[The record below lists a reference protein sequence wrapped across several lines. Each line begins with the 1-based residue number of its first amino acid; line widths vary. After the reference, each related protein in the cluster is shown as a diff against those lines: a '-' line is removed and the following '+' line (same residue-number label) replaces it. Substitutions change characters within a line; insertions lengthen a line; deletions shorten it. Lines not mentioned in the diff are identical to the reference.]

1 MANATKHAL
10 AGALLELLNTT
21 TLDNITVKDIVERA
35 QVSRQ
40 TFYYHFGDVY
50 QLLDWAFQRAI
61 RELGEMPEEN
71 WRDRLLMAVEFLR
84 ANRALAMNVYHSLGM
99 EHLARGLEAAVRDLL
114 GAAPKDAMKWLP
126 ADPEDQEFLLSFF
139 SYDVMG
145 IIIRWLDDGMPE
157 KLDHM
162 INEIYALMHHGE
174 DTPLLPEPGYSGGM
188 KEDGRSYN
196 DKKRIGEG

>member
-50 QLLDWAFQRAI
+50 QLLDWTFQCAI
-61 RELGEMPEEN
+61 RELGEMREEN

-99 EHLARGLEAAVRDLL
+99 EHLARVLEAAVRDLL
-114 GAAPKDAMKWLP
+114 TAAPEDAMKWLP
-126 ADPEDQEFLLSFF
+126 TDPEDQEFLLSFF
-139 SYDVMG
+139 SYGVMG

-162 INEIYALMHHGE
+162 INEIYALTHHGE
-174 DTPLLPEPGYSGGM
+174 GAPLLPEPSRGTRR
-188 KEDGRSYN
+188 DGEE
-196 DKKRIGEG
+196 KK

>member
-84 ANRALAMNVYHSLGM
+84 ANRMSTIPLAWSIWHGGW
-99 EHLARGLEAAVRDLL
+99 R
-114 GAAPKDAMKWLP
+114 
-126 ADPEDQEFLLSFF
+126 LLSATFWA
-139 SYDVMG
+139 
-145 IIIRWLDDGMPE
+145 RRRRMP
-157 KLDHM
+157 
-162 INEIYALMHHGE
+162 
-174 DTPLLPEPGYSGGM
+174 
-188 KEDGRSYN
+188 
-196 DKKRIGEG
+196 

>member
-50 QLLDWAFQRAI
+50 QLLDWTFQCAI
-61 RELGEMPEEN
+61 RELGEMREEN

-99 EHLARGLEAAVRDLL
+99 EHLARGLEAAVREVL
-114 GAAPKDAMKWLP
+114 
-126 ADPEDQEFLLSFF
+126 
-139 SYDVMG
+139 
-145 IIIRWLDDGMPE
+145 
-157 KLDHM
+157 
-162 INEIYALMHHGE
+162 
-174 DTPLLPEPGYSGGM
+174 
-188 KEDGRSYN
+188 
-196 DKKRIGEG
+196 

>member
-114 GAAPKDAMKWLP
+114 GAAPKDAMIRNFYFP
-126 ADPEDQEFLLSFF
+126 F
-139 SYDVMG
+139 SATV
-145 IIIRWLDDGMPE
+145 
-157 KLDHM
+157 
-162 INEIYALMHHGE
+162 
-174 DTPLLPEPGYSGGM
+174 
-188 KEDGRSYN
+188 
-196 DKKRIGEG
+196 

>member
-71 WRDRLLMAVEFLR
+71 WRDRLLMADTREENIKYIVE
-84 ANRALAMNVYHSLGM
+84 
-99 EHLARGLEAAVRDLL
+99 
-114 GAAPKDAMKWLP
+114 W
-126 ADPEDQEFLLSFF
+126 DPSQ
-139 SYDVMG
+139 
-145 IIIRWLDDGMPE
+145 RWRTEVKTVISRRMQRNLFR
-157 KLDHM
+157 
-162 INEIYALMHHGE
+162 
-174 DTPLLPEPGYSGGM
+174 
-188 KEDGRSYN
+188 KE
-196 DKKRIGEG
+196 

>member
-99 EHLARGLEAAVRDLL
+99 EHPARAGGCCPRPFGRGAEGCHEVVAGRPGGSGIFTFLFQLRCDGNYYTLA
-114 GAAPKDAMKWLP
+114 
-126 ADPEDQEFLLSFF
+126 
-139 SYDVMG
+139 
-145 IIIRWLDDGMPE
+145 
-157 KLDHM
+157 
-162 INEIYALMHHGE
+162 
-174 DTPLLPEPGYSGGM
+174 
-188 KEDGRSYN
+188 
-196 DKKRIGEG
+196 

>member
-71 WRDRLLMAVEFLR
+71 WRDRLLMAVGFGHECLPFPWHGASGTGAGGCCPRPFGRGAEGCHEVVAGRPGGSGIFTFLFQLR
-84 ANRALAMNVYHSLGM
+84 CDGNYYTLA
-99 EHLARGLEAAVRDLL
+99 
-114 GAAPKDAMKWLP
+114 
-126 ADPEDQEFLLSFF
+126 
-139 SYDVMG
+139 
-145 IIIRWLDDGMPE
+145 
-157 KLDHM
+157 
-162 INEIYALMHHGE
+162 
-174 DTPLLPEPGYSGGM
+174 
-188 KEDGRSYN
+188 
-196 DKKRIGEG
+196 

>member
-139 SYDVMG
+139 SYGVMG

-188 KEDGRSYN
+188 KEDGRE
-196 DKKRIGEG
+196 KL